1 MNTNNKKMVA
11 ILLLEMEEEEEL
23 VMANLKVS
31 KNKPVDKLFLC
42 RDTEGSF
49 NITVQRRLF
58 GNETKFRE
66 YFRLSTELFQFVLSF
81 VEDDIS
87 KKARNRVKCPISA
100 EEKLCITL
108 R

>member
-1 MNTNNKKMVA
+1 MDPNKLVA
-11 ILLLEMEEEEEL
+11 LLILEEEQEEEL
-23 VMANLKVS
+23 VMATLKVS
-31 KNKPVDKLFLC
+31 NKPVDKLFLC
-42 RDTEGSF
+42 RDTEGAF

-66 YFRLSTELFQFVLSF
+66 YFRLSTELFEFVLSF
-81 VEDDIS
+81 VKNDIS
-87 KKARNRVKCPISA
+87 KKPTNRVKCPISA